1 MFVGLDVSKARL
13 DVAVRPTGETFDVP
27 NTPQGIA
34 HLVDR
39 LQVLR
44 PALVVLEPT
53 GGFEQP
59 AVLALAERRLPVV
72 VVNPRQIRDFARA
85 TGRLAK
91 TDQIDAG
98 VLAQFADAV
107 RPQLRALP
115 DPEQRSLDALVARR
129 VQLVAMVTAER
140 NRLQHTRHAAV
151 RASIHAHLAFL
162 ERQRDQMERELLHA
176 IERSSALK
184 MRFDLMVTVPGV
196 GKVTAATLLGDLPE
210 LGHLGN
216 RAIAALVGVAPMN
229 RDSGQIRGRRSTWGG
244 RSSVRRV
251 LYMAVVSAIRCNR
264 VIQTMYQRLRSAG
277 KPAKVAIVACMRK
290 LLVML
295 NAMLRSGTPWMRQA
309 A

>member
-1 MFVGLDVSKARL
+1 MFVGIDVSKARL
-13 DVAVRPTGETFDVP
+13 DVAVRPTGETFDVS

-39 LQVLR
+39 LQALR
-44 PALVVLEPT
+44 PELVVLEPN

-72 VVNPRQIRDFARA
+72 VVNARQIRDFARA

-91 TDQIDAG
+91 TDKIDAA
-98 VLAQFADAV
+98 VLAQCAEAV

-129 VQLVAMVTAER
+129 VQLVEMVTAER
-140 NRLQHTRHAAV
+140 NRLQHTRNAAV
-151 RASIHAHLAFL
+151 RANIHAHPAFL
-162 ERQRDQMERELLHA
+162 ERQLDQMERELLRA
-176 IERSSALK
+176 IETSSALK

-210 LGHLGN
+210 LGTLGH

-251 LYMAVVSAIRCNR
+251 LYMAVVSAIRCNPAIR
-264 VIQTMYQRLRSAG
+264 SMYERLRIAG

>member
-1 MFVGLDVSKARL
+1 VFVGIDVSKARL
-13 DVAVRPTGETFDVP
+13 DVAVRPTGETFDVS

-39 LQVLR
+39 LQALR
-44 PALVVLEPT
+44 PVLVVLEPT

-72 VVNPRQIRDFARA
+72 VVNARQIRDFARA

-91 TDQIDAG
+91 TDKIDAA
-98 VLAQFADAV
+98 VLAQFAEAV

-129 VQLVAMVTAER
+129 VQLVEMVTAER
-140 NRLQHTRHAAV
+140 NRLQHTRNAAV
-151 RASIHAHLAFL
+151 RANIHAHLAFL
-162 ERQRDQMERELLHA
+162 ERQLDQMERELLRA
-176 IERSSALK
+176 IETSSALK

-210 LGHLGN
+210 LGTLGN
-216 RAIAALVGVAPMN
+216 RQIAALVGVAPMN

-251 LYMAVVSAIRCNR
+251 LYMAVVSAIRCNP
-264 VIQTMYQRLRSAG
+264 VIRSMYERLRSAG

>member
-13 DVAVRPTGETFDVP
+13 DVALRPTGETFDVS
-27 NTPQGIA
+27 TTAQGIA

-39 LQVLR
+39 LQALR
-44 PALVVLEPT
+44 PARVVLEAT

-59 AVLALAERRLPVV
+59 AVCALAERRLPVV
-72 VVNPRQIRDFARA
+72 VVNARQIRDFARA

-91 TDQIDAG
+91 TDKIDAA

-107 RPQLRALP
+107 RPQLRPLP
-115 DPEQRSLDALVARR
+115 TPEQRALDALLARR

-140 NRLQHTRHAAV
+140 NRLQTTRHAAV
-151 RASIHAHLAFL
+151 RANIHAHLAFL
-162 ERQRDQMERELLHA
+162 ERQRDQMERDLLRA
-176 IERSSALK
+176 IESSSVLK
-184 MRFDLMVTVPGV
+184 LRFDLMVAVPGV
-196 GKVTAATLLGDLPE
+196 GKMTAATLLGDLPE

-229 RDSGQIRGRRSTWGG
+229 RDSGQLRGRRSTWGG
-244 RSSVRRV
+244 RRSVRRV
-251 LYMAVVSAIRCNR
+251 LYMAVVSAIRCNP
-264 VIQTMYQRLRSAG
+264 VIRTMYERLRSAG
-277 KPAKVAIVACMRK
+277 KLGKVAIVACMRK
-290 LLVML
+290 LLVIL

>member
-1 MFVGLDVSKARL
+1 MFVGIDVSKARL
-13 DVAVRPTGETFDVP
+13 DVAVRPTGETFDVS

-39 LQVLR
+39 LQALR
-44 PALVVLEPT
+44 PVLVVLEPT

-72 VVNPRQIRDFARA
+72 VVNARQIRDFARA

-91 TDQIDAG
+91 TDKIDAA
-98 VLAQFADAV
+98 VLAQFAEAV

-129 VQLVAMVTAER
+129 VQLVEMVTAER
-140 NRLQHTRHAAV
+140 NRLQHTRNAAV
-151 RASIHAHLAFL
+151 RANIHAHLAFL
-162 ERQRDQMERELLHA
+162 ERQLDQMERELLRA
-176 IERSSALK
+176 IETSSALK

-210 LGHLGN
+210 LGNLGN
-216 RAIAALVGVAPMN
+216 REIAALVGVAPMN

-251 LYMAVVSAIRCNR
+251 LYMAVVSAIRCNP
-264 VIQTMYQRLRSAG
+264 VIRSMYERLRIAG

-290 LLVML
+290 LIVML

>member
-1 MFVGLDVSKARL
+1 VFVGIDVSKARL
-13 DVAVRPTGETFDVP
+13 DVAVRPTGETFDVSH
-27 NTPQGIA
+27 TPQGIA

-39 LQVLR
+39 LQALR
-44 PALVVLEPT
+44 PELVVLEPT

-72 VVNPRQIRDFARA
+72 VVNARQIRDFARA

-91 TDQIDAG
+91 TDKIDAA
-98 VLAQFADAV
+98 VLAQFAEAV
-107 RPQLRALP
+107 RPQLRVLP

-129 VQLVAMVTAER
+129 VQLVEMVTAER
-140 NRLQHTRHAAV
+140 NRLQHTRNAAV
-151 RASIHAHLAFL
+151 RANIHAHLAFL
-162 ERQRDQMERELLHA
+162 ERQLDQMERELLRA
-176 IERSSALK
+176 IETSSALK

-210 LGHLGN
+210 LGTLGN
-216 RAIAALVGVAPMN
+216 RQIAALVGVAPMN

-251 LYMAVVSAIRCNR
+251 LYMAVVSAIRCNP
-264 VIQTMYQRLRSAG
+264 VIRSMYERLRSAG